1 MPLADKL
8 RPTNIDDMVG
18 QQHLIGKEGIIR
30 KLLESKNIPNM
41 ILYGQPGI
49 GKTTLAHIIAEE
61 TNRKY
66 IKLNAVNCGVKDIR
80 DAINKSKKEG
90 CPGILLML
98 DEIQAMNRKQ
108 QQSLLEVIEDGY
120 VCLIASTADNPFFTI
135 YKAILSRC
143 VIFELKPIE
152 KADIILGIAKAIK
165 VIKDEY
171 SSFKISKKAIEYIA
185 DTCNGD
191 MRNALNKL
199 ELAVESSTN
208 RESNSV
214 HITLKTIVDMSSV
227 KLIGYD
233 GGDEHYN
240 VLSAF
245 HKSCRNSDAD
255 AAIHYLSRLIKSG
268 DMQGITRRL
277 LCIAAE
283 DVGLACPQAITIVES
298 CVQSALILG
307 FPEAR
312 LPLAQATIYLCKC
325 PKSDSVTL
333 AITCALHDIE
343 TVEIG
348 DIPVH
353 LKDAHYS
360 SAKELGRGVEYKYP
374 HSYPNNYVEQ
384 QCLPDALI
392 DRVYYIPGDNA
403 QEKSIENYWAKIK
416 G

>member
-8 RPTNIDDMVG
+8 RPNNIDDMVG
-18 QQHLIGKEGIIR
+18 QKHLIGEEGAIR
-30 KLLESKNIPNM
+30 NLLKSKSMLNM
-41 ILYGQPGI
+41 IFYGPPGV
-49 GKTTLAHIIAEE
+49 GKTTLANIIAKE
-61 TNRKY
+61 TDRKY

-90 CPGILLML
+90 CSGILLML

-120 VCLIASTADNPFFTI
+120 VCLIASTADNPFFTV

-143 VIFELKPIE
+143 IVFEFKPIE
-152 KADIILGIAKAIK
+152 KADIIAGIAKAIK

-171 SSFKISKKAIEYIA
+171 SNFKISKKAIEYIA

-199 ELAVESSTN
+199 ELAIESSTN
-208 RESNSV
+208 REDNSV
-214 HITLKTIVDMSSV
+214 EITLKKIVDMSSV

-255 AAIHYLSRLIKSG
+255 AAVHYLSRLIKAG
-268 DMQGITRRL
+268 DMQGIIRRL
-277 LCIAAE
+277 LCIASE

-312 LPLAQATIYLCKC
+312 LPLTQATIYLCKC
-325 PKSDSVTL
+325 PKSDSITL
-333 AITCALHDIE
+333 AITCALNDIE
-343 TVEIG
+343 TTEIG
-348 DIPVH
+348 DIPAH

-360 SAKELGRGVEYKYP
+360 SAKKLGRGVEYKYP
-374 HSYPNNYVEQ
+374 HNYPNNYVKQ
-384 QCLPDALI
+384 QCLPDALV
-392 DRVYYIPGDNA
+392 DRVYYVPGENS
-403 QEKSIENYWAKIK
+403 QEKSMERYWSKIK